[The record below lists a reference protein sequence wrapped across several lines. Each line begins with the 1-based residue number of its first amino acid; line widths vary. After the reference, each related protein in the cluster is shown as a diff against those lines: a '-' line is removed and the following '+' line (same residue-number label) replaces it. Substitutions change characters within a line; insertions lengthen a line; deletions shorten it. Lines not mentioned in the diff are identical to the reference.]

1 MYQTV
6 IAAVFT
12 ILSVS
17 ALAAPTIQQE
27 IRRATSPASS
37 LSDLALQKVLDQA
50 APVFGYYSNVNSNKS
65 EWMKVVPD
73 DTLLVH
79 MNLPG
84 AHDVQTWNYTQAV
97 QDALLNITALGDEVP
112 YPPEIYRCQESP
124 IIDSTYFSIPIPYL
138 RLATSE

>member
-1 MYQTV
+1 MYQ
-6 IAAVFT
+6 IAVALVST
-12 ILSVS
+12 CLSLS
-17 ALAAPTIQQE
+17 ALAAPAIQQE
-27 IRRATSPASS
+27 TRRDASLVPS

-50 APVFGYYSNVNSNKS
+50 APVFGYYSNVNSNNAR
-65 EWMKVVPD
+65 WMKNIPD

-97 QDALLNITALGDEVP
+97 QDELLSITALGDEVP

-124 IIDSTYFSIPIPYL
+124 MIDSTYFHSQTIP
-138 RLATSE
+138 